1 MKGEKWVT
9 CVLAFLLAFSAS
21 LGAVGCMVTAFS
33 LPLAR
38 FPAVVLACAGSAL
51 LCAGAFSRKRGGL
64 VLLCLAA
71 LGAGWLWR
79 RGEAARQ
86 LWQLVYRITYIYNR
100 AYGWGVFRLVDTSW
114 DAGTVDWPTGILG
127 AVIALTVARSVCRGQ
142 GTLLTIFLSLLPL
155 ASCLVVTDTVPAGGY
170 LLCLL
175 WPLILL
181 LLTGRVRAG
190 DSHQGNRLTLLAA
203 VPTALALAG
212 LLLAVPQ
219 KSYVNRAGELRESLL
234 AWTQSL
240 PETAGETLR
249 ELAPGTVAGEP
260 DSVDLASLGR
270 RIESTQPVM
279 DVTAEVGGA
288 LYLRGQDYDM
298 YDGRGWS
305 ASRHRVEDFSC
316 RGIDLGSVTIQT
328 VRSMEELYL
337 PYYPQE
343 AQSLV
348 GGRMDNSRLYTG
360 YTFSRS
366 GLPDSWRSEAL
377 AGANTSHPFAD
388 GAEENQSRYLA
399 LPDAARTGAAPL
411 LEEILEGKTSPTEK
425 AEAIASFVRG
435 SARYDKNTG
444 RMPGGQEDFA
454 LWFLMESDTGYCVH
468 FATAAAVLLRA
479 AGVEARYVSGYL
491 VRLRPGQTVTVTGEN
506 AHAWAEYYEPA
517 LNTWLVLEAT
527 PAVEETPAGVP
538 GAVPETAPVPTT
550 EAQPQ
555 ASSEA
560 PAQTG
565 TEPDPRPS
573 QSPSGGPSTEPVPE
587 PSGNRFGIVGI
598 WLLLIAAAAA
608 GLQGQRRL
616 RLRLRR
622 RRQRRG
628 TPNAQALARWQETLL
643 VARLLGETPPG
654 ELEALAQKAKFS
666 QHTLGPEELA
676 AFDSYLRGGKKR
688 LRQMSWYRR
697 LLYQYLYAVC

>member
-79 RGEAARQ
+79 RGVAARQ

-114 DAGTVDWPTGILG
+114 DAGTVDWPMGILG

-234 AWTQSL
+234 DWAQSL

-337 PYYPQE
+337 PYYPRE

-388 GAEENQSRYLA
+388 GAEENRSRYLA

>member
-79 RGEAARQ
+79 RGVAARQ

-114 DAGTVDWPTGILG
+114 DAGTVDWPMGILG

-234 AWTQSL
+234 DWAQSL

-388 GAEENQSRYLA
+388 GAEENRSRYLA

>member
-114 DAGTVDWPTGILG
+114 DAGTVDWPMGILG

-234 AWTQSL
+234 DWAQSL

-388 GAEENQSRYLA
+388 GAEENRSRYLA

-538 GAVPETAPVPTT
+538 GAVPETSSVPTT

-565 TEPDPRPS
+565 TEPVPRPS

-587 PSGNRFGIVGI
+587 PSGSRFGIVGI

-688 LRQMSWYRR
+688 LRQMPWYRR
-697 LLYQYLYAVC
+697 LLHQYLYAVC

>member
-79 RGEAARQ
+79 RGVAARQ

-114 DAGTVDWPTGILG
+114 DAGTVDWPMGILG

-234 AWTQSL
+234 DWAQSL

-388 GAEENQSRYLA
+388 GAEENRSRYLA
-399 LPDAARTGAAPL
+399 LPDTARTGAAPL

-454 LWFLMESDTGYCVH
+454 LWFLTESDTGYCVH

-527 PAVEETPAGVP
+527 PAVEEAPAGVP
-538 GAVPETAPVPTT
+538 GAVPETSSVPTT
-550 EAQPQ
+550 EAQSQ

-565 TEPDPRPS
+565 TEPAPRPS

-608 GLQGQRRL
+608 GLQGQRHL

-622 RRQRRG
+622 RRQHRG

-676 AFDSYLRGGKKR
+676 TFDSYLRGGKKR

-697 LLYQYLYAVC
+697 LLYQYLHAVC